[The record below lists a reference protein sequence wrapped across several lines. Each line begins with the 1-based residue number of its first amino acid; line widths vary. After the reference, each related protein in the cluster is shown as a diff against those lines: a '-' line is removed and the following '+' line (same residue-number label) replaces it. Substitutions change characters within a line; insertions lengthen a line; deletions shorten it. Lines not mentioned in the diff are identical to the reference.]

1 MVKKQQKQEPV
12 KQWLN
17 LGNIKGLI
25 EQEVQELA
33 DRIAGAF
40 NSSQQIFFPSV
51 FSSRPEQVIINNN
64 QAGCKE

>member
-40 NSSQQIFFPSV
+40 NSSQQIFLSSV

-64 QAGCKE
+64 QAGCRE